1 MLWEEAIF
9 KIQIILG
16 ITIIQ
21 EWMELSYRDRK
32 KRVIK
37 QGMLVDSGKKKNLIS
52 LDPEKDY

>member
-21 EWMELSYRDRK
+21 EWMERSYRDHK
-32 KRVIK
+32 KRVVK
-37 QGMLVDSGKKKNLIS
+37 QGMLVDSEKTNLIL
-52 LDPEKDY
+52 LDPEKD